1 MCQSEN
7 AGWRIPKLY
16 MRGAAYGTI
25 FSKLWTQRYFTKQS
39 SRWLYDDFMVFSKGK
54 KNTCFEQSDFVRKY
68 ENFHVCLNYF
78 FKIIPNAWRNQRK
91 HLFVHVHSCL
101 NMLRKT
107 TNRCKTADSTG
118 LLCIQLLPH
127 MHNAWG
133 AHTINPGPF
142 GSVDIWTGA
151 GYPYLSLDVFLSIE
165 RSPGTFT
172 KPVNGQG
179 ALAQRN
185 SKIWGV

>member
-1 MCQSEN
+1 
-7 AGWRIPKLY
+7 
-16 MRGAAYGTI
+16 MRDGESLNMER
-25 FSKLWTQRYFTKQS
+25 FSLSYEHKDISRNSHLDDCMMILWCFR
-39 SRWLYDDFMVFSKGK
+39 RGK
-54 KNTCFEQSDFVRKY
+54 KKYLFRTIRFCAKY

-151 GYPYLSLDVFLSIE
+151 GYPYMSLDVFLSIE